1 MQSKDTGLLIKQFD
15 SNLLRTAMLGLF
27 FLISCLSGCIYE
39 AEATMSEAEVKSA
52 VEAIA
57 ETWICSDESLSR

>member
-1 MQSKDTGLLIKQFD
+1 MQSKDAGLVIKQFD

-39 AEATMSEAEVKSA
+39 VEATMSEAEVKSA
-52 VEAIA
+52 V
-57 ETWICSDESLSR
+57 